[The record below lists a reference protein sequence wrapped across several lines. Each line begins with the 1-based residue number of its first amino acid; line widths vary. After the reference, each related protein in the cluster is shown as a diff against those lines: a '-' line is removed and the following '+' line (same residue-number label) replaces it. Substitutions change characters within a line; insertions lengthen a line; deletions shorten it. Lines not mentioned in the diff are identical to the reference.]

1 MTEEPHLVIE
11 PPVANE
17 LLWAAKPPLAEET
30 HLVAEPLAARERLVL
45 TAEPTLA
52 DTAAS
57 M

>member
-1 MTEEPHLVIE
+1 VAEEPHLVTE